1 MSVIRLPQPARLSK
15 NGKAKQAPKAKP
27 TTLAEK
33 IDNLYTLRSL
43 LRQSVAAEK
52 ELSAEISLA
61 IKATSRD
68 RAEGLTAV
76 AILGTRTNLKVD
88 PQLFLEAVG
97 QKGYAAISVS
107 VTAAREF
114 MGEQDLN
121 AIAEP
126 IPTPVLRVEP
136 KAEVAR

>member
-1 MSVIRLPQPARLSK
+1 MALMPVTK
-15 NGKAKQAPKAKP
+15 NGRKPGAPMLAKSAPKP
-27 TTLAEK
+27 SLADR
-33 IDNLYTLRSL
+33 IDQLADLRFL

-61 IKATSRD
+61 IKATGRD
-68 RAEGLTAV
+68 QAEGLSAI

-88 PQLFLEAVG
+88 PQLFLEATG
-97 QKGYAAISVS
+97 PKGFAALSVS

-126 IPTPVLRVEP
+126 VPTPVLRVEL
-136 KAEVAR
+136 KAAVAQ

>member
-1 MSVIRLPQPARLSK
+1 MPSKLSVVRPTV
-15 NGKAKQAPKAKP
+15 NGKKPLAKVAPKPSLSAQVDQ
-27 TTLAEK
+27 LAE
-33 IDNLYTLRSL
+33 LRGL
-43 LRQSVAAEK
+43 LRRATAEEKALTAEVVAA
-52 ELSAEISLA
+52 L
-61 IKATSRD
+61 KATNRD
-68 RAEGLTAV
+68 RADGLSAV